1 MFKYYI
7 GTTKV
12 MKILVISPTYNKRK
26 NINRLVE
33 MVLSDNPE
41 FDLLIV
47 DDNSPDGTG
56 DKVKKLQTKYK
67 NLYLE
72 TRPKKSGLGT
82 AYIFGF
88 KWALEKKYENIIQM
102 DADLSHNPKD
112 LPRMIDKLQ
121 KYDLII
127 GSRYINGISVIN
139 WPLRRLMLSYGANAY
154 SRVIT
159 GMPIMDGTG
168 GFKAWKSSVL
178 SSIDLDSVKSQGYSF
193 QIEMNFRAWVK
204 KFNIK
209 EIPIIFSDRTIGQS
223 KMSKAIVNEAI
234 FMVWRLRIWKIFKWH
249 H

>member
-1 MFKYYI
+1 
-7 GTTKV
+7 
-12 MKILVISPTYNKRK
+12 MKTLIISPTYNERK
-26 NINRLVE
+26 NIKQLVD
-33 MVLSDNPE
+33 MVIGENPE
-41 FDLLIV
+41 LHLLIV

-56 DKVKKLQTKYK
+56 EKVKKLQTEYK
-67 NLYLE
+67 NLFLE

-88 KWALEKKYENIIQM
+88 KWALEKKYDNIIQM

-112 LPRMIDKLQ
+112 LPRMVDNLQ

-127 GSRYINGISVIN
+127 GSRYINGISVVN

-168 GFKAWKSSVL
+168 GFKAWKSNVL

-223 KMSKAIVNEAI
+223 KMSKTIVYEAI

-249 H
+249 I

>member
-1 MFKYYI
+1 
-7 GTTKV
+7 
-12 MKILVISPTYNKRK
+12 MKTLIISPTYNERK
-26 NINRLVE
+26 NIKQLVD
-33 MVLSDNPE
+33 MVIGKNPE
-41 FDLLIV
+41 LHLLIV

-56 DKVKKLQTKYK
+56 EKVKKLQTEYK
-67 NLYLE
+67 NLFLE
-72 TRPKKSGLGT
+72 TRPKKSGLGK

-88 KWALEKKYENIIQM
+88 KWALEKKYDNIIQM

-112 LPRMIDKLQ
+112 LPRMVNNLQ
-121 KYDLII
+121 KYDLVI
-127 GSRYINGISVIN
+127 GSRYINGISVVN

-223 KMSKAIVNEAI
+223 KMSKTIVYEAI

-249 H
+249 I

>member
-1 MFKYYI
+1 
-7 GTTKV
+7 
-12 MKILVISPTYNKRK
+12 MKTLIISPTYNERK
-26 NINRLVE
+26 NIKQLVD
-33 MVLSDNPE
+33 MVIGKNPE
-41 FDLLIV
+41 LHLLIV

-56 DKVKKLQTKYK
+56 EKVKKLQTEYK
-67 NLYLE
+67 NLFLE

-88 KWALEKKYENIIQM
+88 KWALEKKYDNIIQM

-112 LPRMIDKLQ
+112 LPRMVNNLQ
-121 KYDLII
+121 KYDLVI
-127 GSRYINGISVIN
+127 GSRYINGISVVN

-168 GFKAWKSSVL
+168 GFKAWRSSVL

-223 KMSKAIVNEAI
+223 KTSKTIVYEAI

-249 H
+249 I

>member
-1 MFKYYI
+1 
-7 GTTKV
+7 
-12 MKILVISPTYNKRK
+12 MKILVISPTYNERK
-26 NINRLVE
+26 NIKRLVD
-33 MVLSDNPE
+33 MVLGENSE
-41 FDLLIV
+41 FHLLIV

-56 DKVKKLQTKYK
+56 RKVKKLQKKYK
-67 NLYLE
+67 TLFLE
-72 TRPKKSGLGT
+72 TRSKKSGLGT

-88 KWALEKKYENIIQM
+88 KWALENKYDFVIQM

-112 LPRMIDKLQ
+112 LPLMVKKL
-121 KYDLII
+121 KDYDLVI
-127 GSRYINGISVIN
+127 GSRYIKGISVVN

-168 GFKAWKSSVL
+168 DFKAWKSNVL
-178 SSIDLDSVKSQGYSF
+178 ASIDLDSVKSQGYSF

-204 KFNIK
+204 GYKIK

-223 KMSKAIVNEAI
+223 KMSRTIVYEAI

-249 H
+249 S

>member
-1 MFKYYI
+1 
-7 GTTKV
+7 
-12 MKILVISPTYNKRK
+12 MKTLIISPTYNERK
-26 NINRLVE
+26 NIKQLVD
-33 MVLSDNPE
+33 MVIGENPE
-41 FDLLIV
+41 LHLLIV

-56 DKVKKLQTKYK
+56 EKVKKLQTEYK
-67 NLYLE
+67 NLFLE

-88 KWALEKKYENIIQM
+88 KWALEKKYDNIIQM

-112 LPRMIDKLQ
+112 LPRMVNNLQ
-121 KYDLII
+121 KYDLVI
-127 GSRYINGISVIN
+127 GSRYINGISVVN

-168 GFKAWKSSVL
+168 GFKAWKSNVL

-209 EIPIIFSDRTIGQS
+209 EIPIIFSDRTIGKS
-223 KMSKAIVNEAI
+223 KMSKTIVYEAI

-249 H
+249 I

>member
-1 MFKYYI
+1 
-7 GTTKV
+7 
-12 MKILVISPTYNKRK
+12 MKTLIISPTYNERK
-26 NINRLVE
+26 NIKQLVD
-33 MVLSDNPE
+33 MVIGENPE
-41 FDLLIV
+41 LHLLIV

-56 DKVKKLQTKYK
+56 EKVKKLQTEYK
-67 NLYLE
+67 NLFLE

-88 KWALEKKYENIIQM
+88 KWALEKKYDNIIQM

-112 LPRMIDKLQ
+112 LPRMVNNLQ
-121 KYDLII
+121 KYDLVI
-127 GSRYINGISVIN
+127 GSRYINGISVVN

-223 KMSKAIVNEAI
+223 KMSKTIVYEAI

>member
-1 MFKYYI
+1 
-7 GTTKV
+7 
-12 MKILVISPTYNKRK
+12 MKTLIISPTYNERK
-26 NINRLVE
+26 NIKQLVD
-33 MVLSDNPE
+33 MVIGENPE
-41 FDLLIV
+41 LHLLIV

-56 DKVKKLQTKYK
+56 EKVKKLQTEYK
-67 NLYLE
+67 NLFLE

-88 KWALEKKYENIIQM
+88 KWALEKKYDNIIQM

-112 LPRMIDKLQ
+112 LPRMVNNLQ
-121 KYDLII
+121 KYDLVI
-127 GSRYINGISVIN
+127 GSRYINGISVVN

-168 GFKAWKSSVL
+168 GFKAWRSSVL

-223 KMSKAIVNEAI
+223 KMSKTIVYEAI

-249 H
+249 F